1 MKRFVFIS
9 ITLAIS
15 SYFPRPSVPAAS
27 SNPEPWSDA
36 KGQTVAPANVSRE
49 DRIAYI
55 KKYAVPVRSIDAE
68 DADYADLEPLR
79 RVIGNR
85 RIVMLGEPTHGDGA
99 VFAAKTRLIKFL
111 HERMGF
117 DVLALEGG
125 FYDVHRVWSALR
137 AGEDPLPTIRSGVFE
152 DWADS
157 LQVQPLWRYV
167 VERLKSNRPLELAG
181 FDLQFTGSASRDNLV
196 KDLNDYLAKAG
207 LFPEAASL
215 AARVSDPLDRLA
227 NNLIL
232 FHEIMPENRGLVRT
246 AVFKLGQALGQT
258 PPLSGPEVAERAYWI
273 QMLKSSAA
281 IMELAWKL
289 DIDSLGKKPV
299 DTGIFNL
306 RDRQMGENFIWLAK
320 QAHPTRKIIVWA
332 GTSHIIRNHGSVSN
346 EPDPMISMG
355 EWIDKTMGP
364 EVYALG
370 FTAYQGRWRTFGMSE
385 PMDVKAAAENSLE
398 NLLYEA
404 DLKFAWLDFR
414 NLAADGLWLREPL
427 SSRPLGYNPKTA
439 DWTRIMDGMFFIRE
453 TFPSTRIETK

>member
-1 MKRFVFIS
+1 
-9 ITLAIS
+9 
-15 SYFPRPSVPAAS
+15 
-27 SNPEPWSDA
+27 
-36 KGQTVAPANVSRE
+36 
-49 DRIAYI
+49 
-55 KKYAVPVRSIDAE
+55 
-68 DADYADLEPLR
+68 
-79 RVIGNR
+79 
-85 RIVMLGEPTHGDGA
+85 
-99 VFAAKTRLIKFL
+99 
-111 HERMGF
+111 
-117 DVLALEGG
+117 
-125 FYDVHRVWSALR
+125 
-137 AGEDPLPTIRSGVFE
+137 
-152 DWADS
+152 
-157 LQVQPLWRYV
+157 
-167 VERLKSNRPLELAG
+167 
-181 FDLQFTGSASRDNLV
+181 V

-306 RDRQMGENFIWLAK
+306 RDRQMGENFLWLADE
-320 QAHPTRKIIVWA
+320 AYPTRKIIVWA
-332 GTSHIIRNHGSVSN
+332 ATSHITRNRGSILN

-355 EWIDKTMGP
+355 DWIDKTMGP

-370 FTAYQGRWRTFGMSE
+370 FTAYEGRWRTFGMSE